1 MKQKTIQRKSQPD
14 KSIASACGAD
24 AAYQAGDETGELEG
38 CQVAQVQLNE
48 APKSKWNATYV
59 DQIHDKSQVDSK
71 AKCSRPSTTH

>member
-48 APKSKWNATYV
+48 APKSK
-59 DQIHDKSQVDSK
+59 
-71 AKCSRPSTTH
+71 